1 MDDKTTI
8 RNIVVFFGIIGIVV
22 VILLIGAAMV

>member
-8 RNIVVFFGIIGIVV
+8 KNIVIFFGIIGIVV
-22 VILLIGAAMV
+22 LVLLIGAMLY